1 MKRTMNAN
9 SQDILLFK
17 KYVSGNLEHDMMHQ
31 LEKRAMDDP
40 FLWDALEGF
49 EQVENPAHDLSLL
62 QSNLH
67 KRVAYLQEQRE
78 SNFFNWQRISIAA
91 TASVLFILS
100 GILFWMNVSRRSVN
114 GSAERHVEV
123 NLSTHESIK
132 SEIYSSINSGSAIQ
146 PVAGW
151 NNYQVYMKKNL
162 RRAGV
167 EPALNGSVVLSFRL
181 NDKGQPIDIAVLK
194 GLSKSSNE
202 EAVRLVKEGPLWKS
216 EDGFRGNVKLEVPF

>member
-1 MKRTMNAN
+1 MSAN
-9 SQDILLFK
+9 NQDILLFK
-17 KYVSGNLEHDMMHQ
+17 KYVSGNLEHDMMHE

-67 KRVAYLQEQRE
+67 ERIAHLQEQRE
-78 SNFFNWQRISIAA
+78 SFFFSWQRISIAA
-91 TASVLFILS
+91 TASVLFILA
-100 GILFWMNVSRRSVN
+100 GILFWMNVSRRNVN
-114 GSAERHVEV
+114 SSGERHVEV

-132 SEIYSSINSGSAIQ
+132 TEIYSSVNSGSAIQ
-146 PVAGW
+146 PVNGW
-151 NNYQVYMKKNL
+151 DNYQVYMKKNL
-162 RRAGV
+162 RRAGL
-167 EPALNGSVVLSFRL
+167 EPDLKGSVFLSFRL
-181 NDKGQPIDIAVLK
+181 NDKGHPVDIAILK

-216 EDGFRGNVKLEVPF
+216 EDGFKGNVKLEVPF